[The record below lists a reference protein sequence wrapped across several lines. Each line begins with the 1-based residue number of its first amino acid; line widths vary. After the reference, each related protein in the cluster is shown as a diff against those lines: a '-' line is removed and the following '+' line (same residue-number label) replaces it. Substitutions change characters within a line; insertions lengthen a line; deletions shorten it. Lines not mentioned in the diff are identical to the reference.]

1 MKKYLGLFIICFST
15 LFVQAQKKSKKSD
28 EPIVIEEL
36 SDKESLENLLGF
48 DGFLFKDDLN
58 NPNTSEFLNYGLSLS
73 QVEKDY
79 PYLIKKG
86 PEGKYIAYEQLV
98 PILIQALEETSEQI
112 NEEKALRMKL
122 EENYS
127 NYQITMENHLQQ
139 INYHLQLL
147 KDEIEGL
154 NETKL
159 VN

>member
-1 MKKYLGLFIICFST
+1 MKKYLGLFVICFSA
-15 LFVQAQKKSKKSD
+15 LCAQAQKEIENRD
-28 EPIVIEEL
+28 APIVIEEL
-36 SDKESLENLLGF
+36 SDKESLKNLLGF
-48 DGFLFKDDLN
+48 DGFLFKDDRN
-58 NPNTSEFLNYGLSLS
+58 NPNTSEFLNYGLNLR

-139 INYHLQLL
+139 INYNLQLL
-147 KDEIEGL
+147 KGEMEGL
-154 NETKL
+154 NETKSSD
-159 VN
+159 